1 MNNLGNNS
9 LAPGS
14 GVPLAL
20 RKPQRKAPVTIIVGI
35 VSKDAIILA
44 SDSQTTFGTV
54 AQLDVEKI
62 TKLRFSDAVAL
73 VAQSGSAVHSGRAVE
88 ILEDLAKDQSLTDY
102 RTVAD
107 LAQKAMRSLKD
118 ELRFQNGD
126 CTMDWLHE
134 HMLKNGTCCELMLA
148 YFFDGKPYIYTID
161 LMMGIAN
168 RKTSHYAAIG
178 CGSNLGNYL
187 LAEHAKPN
195 MESEFAAVTSIYVVE
210 NVKKHDAFCGGPTKI
225 GAVRR
230 PPKPNCHS
238 WDVEIFTD
246 EKIDGIAK
254 RLELI
259 DISTKEIRT
268 AKIQESLQVIADETA
283 SRQPGT
289 PAKIR
294 E

>member
-1 MNNLGNNS
+1 M
-9 LAPGS
+9 
-14 GVPLAL
+14 
-20 RKPQRKAPVTIIVGI
+20 
-35 VSKDAIILA
+35 SKDAIVLA

-88 ILEDLAKDQSLTDY
+88 ILESLAKDQPLTDY

-161 LMMGIAN
+161 MMVGIAN

-187 LAEHAKPN
+187 LAEYAKSD
-195 MESEFAAVTSIYVVE
+195 MESEFAAITSIYVVE
-210 NVKKHDAFCGGPTKI
+210 TVKKHDAFCGGPTKI

-238 WDVEIFTD
+238 WDVEIFTAD
-246 EKIDGIAK
+246 RIAEVAQKLEVIDA
-254 RLELI
+254 
-259 DISTKEIRT
+259 STKEVRT
-268 AKIQESLQVIADETA
+268 AQIQESLQTLSDETLLRLLA
-283 SRQPGT
+283 SFEEDKSNPKGDS
-289 PAKIR
+289 K
-294 E
+294 